1 MAIGKEWTT
10 RQLRE
15 YIRKETQSAN
25 YRLIE
30 YYSSET
36 EPVKAVQ
43 DFEKRLKQLGTGNVE
58 AEYIGL
64 GLTYKTKAE
73 LLQQARALEEFK
85 QFDIYTPPAR
95 FKLEKREEKQYKAF
109 VKNRREIYGD
119 EKQITRKEYRA
130 LVETM
135 GALATGIQ
143 DFNLG
148 SDTIVTIFKDTPKEK
163 RVDIVKEFVDLAREN
178 KGAGLSQEQFVDKL
192 RERLQI

>member
-1 MAIGKEWTT
+1 MVINKEWTT

-25 YRLIE
+25 YKLIE
-30 YYSSET
+30 YYASTT

-43 DFEKRLKQLGTGNVE
+43 DFEIRLKQLGTGNVK

-64 GLTYKTKAE
+64 GLSRKTKAE

-119 EKQITRKEYRA
+119 ERQITRKEYRA

-148 SDTIVTIFKDTPKEK
+148 SDTIVTLFKDTPKEK